1 MIKLLNETPT
11 LQLLESNATN
21 TAAQTENKSLA
32 DFISRIK
39 HQPLSQQNE
48 VASEI
53 GEKANRNIKTAT

>member
-1 MIKLLNETPT
+1 M
-11 LQLLESNATN
+11 QLLESNATN

-39 HQPLSQQNE
+39 HQPLSQQKE

-53 GEKANRNIKTAT
+53 GEKANRNIQTAT

>member
-1 MIKLLNETPT
+1 MIKLLNEEPT

-21 TAAQTENKSLA
+21 TAAQTKDKSLA

-48 VASEI
+48 TASEI
-53 GEKANRNIKTAT
+53 GEKANSNIKTAT